1 MKVIFELQ
9 VQDARLDVALQK
21 ARQSLRNIKKE
32 LTGLQEGDERFNDL
46 AKAAGDAKNEIAD
59 LTKAQKDLNREFKAT
74 QVPKDSLAGLR
85 LEYQKLTDQI
95 NKLSKAERE
104 AAAGQQTILRANNLK
119 GQIDQIEQSIGRFTG
134 NVGNYRS
141 ALGGIGDLLTGGLIT
156 GGAVVGLQKFIEVMQ
171 LGISVANE
179 YEQQLADLS
188 ALTGATGNDLQQL
201 ELIGQS
207 LQEIDING
215 QTVVSTGS
223 DILNSLKLVGG
234 ARPELL
240 KDAAALGEVTKQ
252 AIILSKAS
260 GDTLENSVVALTTV
274 LGQFDE
280 KADASKRIINELAAG
295 AKEGAAEIPQITDS
309 LREFGTVAEISN
321 IKTSESVALIE
332 VLADRQLKGAEAG
345 TQLRNVFAKLAS
357 ADILPKPAQAQFAK
371 LGIDINVLKDS
382 TLPLEV
388 RLRELGKAQGDLSAL
403 TKIFGLENLQ
413 AATIITDGIPKYV
426 ELEKKIQGTNEA
438 YTQAATRADTANQ
451 AFENLQKSGVNSL
464 QQEFSKLTPIIQFG
478 AEAIQFL
485 NDKLDLVGAAI
496 DVAVG
501 PLSFLLAEYQR
512 WFGDTKGI
520 AINQEKL
527 GKELDIFGESL
538 RVSTSKSQLYFQSL
552 ADGNFK
558 AATLAKTLGTVGDK
572 TEEEAEKAAKAAEE
586 AKSAA
591 EKAAKA
597 REDFEKNNPAIGSLR
612 QLRKAVQEAQ
622 EQLEKSTPGQLP
634 QAVKVL
640 NEAND
645 ALQDLEA
652 EIKKL
657 QSDPFTELLAPI
669 ANKKIELPLEVKAFF
684 NAQSFEAEGIKQ
696 GINAVDE
703 LQKKATETRLE
714 REKKAIQ
721 QAKDLSIQSF
731 IDQGIERGKQREKD
745 AEEAEKTAKEEAEK
759 EKERRRQIRDASIEA
774 AGQVAGS
781 VLQIIS
787 NRQQK
792 EFDQQLSN
800 LDKEKEAQIAAAN
813 GNADQIAAIEKEF
826 AKKKEAI
833 EKEAA
838 KKRQRQAIIEAT
850 INGAVAITKAL
861 TGGVPPVSLILAG
874 LQAAV
879 TAAQIAVIATQ
890 KFAKG
895 GVLGFAKQ
903 GTFGGR
909 PHSKGGTKGYFEDGT
924 RVEVEADEDFIIL
937 NKRASAERR
946 RLSALNYQFGG
957 QRFETGGVVNFTPN
971 LNTPNRNATAAQQ
984 VVVVQSGFTAEQVQ
998 EFARLVA
1005 NETAAA
1011 VGQSSREAIGVGLE
1025 DANRRREREQALKT
1039 NRAA

>member
-1 MKVIFELQ
+1 M
-9 VQDARLDVALQK
+9 QDARLDVALQK
-21 ARQSLRNIKKE
+21 ARQNLRNIKKE

-46 AKAAGDAKNEIAD
+46 VKAAGDAKDEIAD

-85 LEYQKLTDQI
+85 LEYQRLTDQI

-119 GQIDQIEQSIGRFTG
+119 SQIDSIEQSIGRFTG

-141 ALGGIGDLLTGGLIT
+141 ALGGIGDLLTGGLVT

-171 LGISVANE
+171 LGISVAAD
-179 YEQQLADLS
+179 YEQKLADLS
-188 ALTGATGNDLQQL
+188 ALTGLTGGDLQFL
-201 ELIGQS
+201 EGIGQQ
-207 LQEIDING
+207 LQEIDVNG
-215 QTVVSTGS
+215 QKIVNTGS
-223 DILNSLKLVGG
+223 DILTAFKLVGG

-240 KDAAALGEVTKQ
+240 EDAVALGEVTKA
-252 AIILSKAS
+252 AIVLSQAS
-260 GDTLENSVVALTTV
+260 GDELEPSVQALTTI
-274 LGQFDE
+274 LGQFQLE
-280 KADASKRIINELAAG
+280 ATASTEVINQLAAG
-295 AKEGAAEIPQITDS
+295 ARVGSAEIPQITNAITQ
-309 LREFGTVAEISN
+309 FGAVAAESN
-321 IKTSESVALIE
+321 VNTAESIALIE
-332 VLADRQLKGAEAG
+332 VLADRQLKNAEAG
-345 TQLRNVFAKLAS
+345 TQLRNVLINLQS
-357 ADILPKPAQAQFAK
+357 ADVLPKRAQEEFER
-371 LGIDINVLKDS
+371 LGINIDILKDK
-382 TLPLEV
+382 TIPFEK
-388 RLRELGKAQGDLSAL
+388 RLRELGKAQGDVTAL
-403 TKIFGLENLQ
+403 TEIFGKENVI
-413 AATIITDGIPKYV
+413 AATILTSGIKKYEQFTKGV
-426 ELEKKIQGTNEA
+426 QNTNDA
-438 YTQAATRADTANQ
+438 FTQAEIRANTAQ
-451 AFENLQKSGVNSL
+451 RSFENLQKSGLNSL
-464 QQEFSKLTPIIQFG
+464 QDSFQKLTPIIQFG

-496 DVAVG
+496 DVATG
-501 PLSFLLAEYQR
+501 PISFLINEYQR
-512 WFGDTKGI
+512 WFGESEDFSRNATSNVDSLDLLTGGFDKAGKSTRNFAKIYKG
-520 AINQEKL
+520 E
-527 GKELDIFGESL
+527 ELETL
-538 RVSTSKSQLYFQSL
+538 L
-552 ADGNFK
+552 ADGALAEAKRAASLDRAADAQEKANKRTKEAKEEYK
-558 AATLAKTLGTVGDK
+558 AAA
-572 TEEEAEKAAKAAEE
+572 
-586 AKSAA
+586 
-591 EKAAKA
+591 
-597 REDFEKNNPAIGSLR
+597 GSLEF
-612 QLRKAVQEAQ
+612 LRKSVQDAQ
-622 EQLEKSTPGQLP
+622 QQLDRATPGQLP

-669 ANKKIELPLEVKAFF
+669 ANKKIELPFEVKAFF

-731 IDQGIERGKQREKD
+731 IDQGKQREKD
-745 AEEAEKTAKEEAEK
+745 AEEAEKTAKEQAEK
-759 EKERRRQIRDASIEA
+759 EKERRRQIRDASIDA

-792 EFDQQLSN
+792 EFDQQLAN

-861 TGGVPPVSLILAG
+861 TGGVPPVSFILAG

-903 GTFGGR
+903 GTFGGH
-909 PHSKGGTKGYFEDGT
+909 PHSQGGTKGYFSDGT

-984 VVVVQSGFTAEQVQ
+984 VVVVQTGFTAEQVQ

>member
-21 ARQSLRNIKKE
+21 ARQNLRNIKKE

-46 AKAAGDAKNEIAD
+46 AKAAGDAKQEISD

-119 GQIDQIEQSIGRFTG
+119 SQIDGIEQSIGRFTG

-141 ALGGIGDLLTGGLIT
+141 ALSGIGDLLTGGLIT
-156 GGAVVGLQKFIEVMQ
+156 GGAVVALQKFIEVMQ
-171 LGISVANE
+171 LGISVAAD
-179 YEQQLADLS
+179 YEQKLADLS
-188 ALTGATGNDLQQL
+188 ALTGATGQSLTNL
-201 ELIGQS
+201 ELVGQA

-223 DILNSLKLVGG
+223 DILNALKLVGG

-240 KDAAALGEVTKQ
+240 KDASALGEVTKQ

-274 LGQFDE
+274 LGQFGE

-332 VLADRQLKGAEAG
+332 ILADRQLKGAEAG

-357 ADILPKPAQAQFAK
+357 ADILPKPAQEQFAK

-451 AFENLQKSGVNSL
+451 SFENLQKSGVNSL
-464 QQEFSKLTPIIQFG
+464 QKSFDKFTPIVGGAAEALTFLNEKLNIVENTFEATGRGALRSFGSIGIALDNLLVGFFNQEEKLT
-478 AEAIQFL
+478 ATNNA
-485 NDKLDLVGAAI
+485 
-496 DVAVG
+496 
-501 PLSFLLAEYQR
+501 
-512 WFGDTKGI
+512 
-520 AINQEKL
+520 
-527 GKELDIFGESL
+527 
-538 RVSTSKSQLYFQSL
+538 L
-552 ADGNFK
+552 ADQMDLLSAKTKNYVRVYTDTEL
-558 AATLAKTLGTVGDK
+558 AQLEADANIRRANLAKATGELGDK
-572 TEEEAEKAAKAAEE
+572 TEENTKKTKAAKDEYQAAAGSLEFLQKKVQEARQQLERATPDKLQGAVQQLKDAEKALNELQFEISNIQDAALLKEIQGIQTPLKIPAEVFLDLNARAAEDAKKRTEKALTQSKELALKGIKDIQKAQEESAEEVAKKE
-586 AKSAA
+586 A
-591 EKAAKA
+591 EIRKAAKQA
-597 REDFEKNNPAIGSLR
+597 AIDS
-612 QLRKAVQEAQ
+612 
-622 EQLEKSTPGQLP
+622 
-634 QAVKVL
+634 
-640 NEAND
+640 
-645 ALQDLEA
+645 
-652 EIKKL
+652 
-657 QSDPFTELLAPI
+657 
-669 ANKKIELPLEVKAFF
+669 
-684 NAQSFEAEGIKQ
+684 
-696 GINAVDE
+696 
-703 LQKKATETRLE
+703 
-714 REKKAIQ
+714 
-721 QAKDLSIQSF
+721 
-731 IDQGIERGKQREKD
+731 
-745 AEEAEKTAKEEAEK
+745 
-759 EKERRRQIRDASIEA
+759 
-774 AGQVAGS
+774 AGQVAQS
-781 VLQIIS
+781 VLQIIG

-792 EFDQQLSN
+792 EFDAQLDT
-800 LDKEKEAQIAAAN
+800 LDKEKEARIAAAN

-826 AKKKEAI
+826 AKKREAI

-861 TGGVPPVSLILAG
+861 TGGVPPLSFILAG

-895 GVLGFAKQ
+895 GSVGFAKQ

-909 PHSKGGTKGYFEDGT
+909 PHSQGGTKGYFEDGT

-946 RLSALNYQFGG
+946 RLSELNYRFGG

-971 LNTPNRNATAAQQ
+971 LSTPNKNGAATQQ
-984 VVVVQSGFTAEQVQ
+984 VVVVQTGLSEEQLQ
-998 EFARLVA
+998 AFAQRVA
-1005 NETAAA
+1005 AETAAA
-1011 VGQSSREAIGVGLE
+1011 VGQSAREAIGVGLE

>member
-21 ARQSLRNIKKE
+21 ARQNLRNIKKE

-46 AKAAGDAKNEIAD
+46 AKAAGDAKDEIAD
-59 LTKAQKDLNREFKAT
+59 LTKAQKDLNRELKAT

-119 GQIDQIEQSIGRFTG
+119 SQIDGIEQSIGRFTG

-171 LGISVANE
+171 LGISVAAD
-179 YEQQLADLS
+179 YEQKLADLS
-188 ALTGATGNDLQQL
+188 ALTGLQGGDLQFL
-201 ELIGQS
+201 EGIGQQ
-207 LQEIDING
+207 LQEIDVNG
-215 QTVVSTGS
+215 QKIVNTGS
-223 DILNSLKLVGG
+223 DILTAFKLVGG

-240 KDAAALGEVTKQ
+240 EDAVALGEVTKA
-252 AIILSKAS
+252 AIILSQAS
-260 GDTLENSVVALTTV
+260 GDELEPSVQALTTI
-274 LGQFDE
+274 LGQFQLE
-280 KADASKRIINELAAG
+280 ATASTEVINQLAAG
-295 AKEGAAEIPQITDS
+295 ARVGSAEIPQITNA
-309 LREFGTVAEISN
+309 LTQFGAVAAESN
-321 IKTSESVALIE
+321 VNTAESIALIE
-332 VLADRQLKGAEAG
+332 VLADRQLKNAEAG
-345 TQLRNVFAKLAS
+345 TQLRNVLINLQS
-357 ADILPKPAQAQFAK
+357 ADVLPKRAQEEFER
-371 LGIDINVLKDS
+371 LGINIDILKDK
-382 TLPLEV
+382 TIPFEK
-388 RLRELGKAQGDLSAL
+388 RLRELGKAQGDVTAL
-403 TKIFGLENLQ
+403 TEIFGRENVI
-413 AATIITDGIPKYV
+413 AATILTSGIKKYEQFTKGV
-426 ELEKKIQGTNEA
+426 QNTNDA
-438 YTQAATRADTANQ
+438 FTQAEIRANTAQ
-451 AFENLQKSGVNSL
+451 RSFENLQKSGLNSL
-464 QQEFSKLTPIIQFG
+464 QDSFSKLTPIIQLG

-496 DVAVG
+496 DIAMG
-501 PLSFLLAEYQR
+501 PISFLINEYQR
-512 WFGDTKGI
+512 WFGESEDFSRNATSNVDSLDLLTGGFDKAGKSTKNFAKIYKG
-520 AINQEKL
+520 E
-527 GKELDIFGESL
+527 ELDTL
-538 RVSTSKSQLYFQSL
+538 L
-552 ADGNFK
+552 ADGALAEAKRAASLDRAADAQEKANKRTKEAKQEYK
-558 AATLAKTLGTVGDK
+558 AAA
-572 TEEEAEKAAKAAEE
+572 
-586 AKSAA
+586 
-591 EKAAKA
+591 
-597 REDFEKNNPAIGSLR
+597 GSLEF
-612 QLRKAVQEAQ
+612 LRKSVQDAQ
-622 EQLEKSTPGQLP
+622 QQLDRATPGQLP

-669 ANKKIELPLEVKAFF
+669 ANKKIELPYEVKAFF

-745 AEEAEKTAKEEAEK
+745 AEEAEKTAKEQAEK
-759 EKERRRQIRDASIEA
+759 EKERRRQIRDASIDA

-861 TGGVPPVSLILAG
+861 TGGVPPVSFILAG

-903 GTFGGR
+903 GTFGGKS
-909 PHSKGGTKGYFEDGT
+909 HAMGGTKGYFSDGT

-984 VVVVQSGFTAEQVQ
+984 VVVVQTGLSDEQLQ
-998 EFARLVA
+998 AFAQRVA
-1005 NETAAA
+1005 AETAAA
-1011 VGQSSREAIGVGLE
+1011 VGQSAREAIGVGLE
-1025 DANRRREREQALKT
+1025 DANRRREREEALKT